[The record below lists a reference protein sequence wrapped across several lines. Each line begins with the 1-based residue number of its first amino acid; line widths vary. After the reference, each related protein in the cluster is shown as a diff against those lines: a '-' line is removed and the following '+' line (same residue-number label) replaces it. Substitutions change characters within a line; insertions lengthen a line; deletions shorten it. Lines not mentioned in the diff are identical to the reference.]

1 MNYDEKIF
9 FLVKPY
15 YNKGNLFFFVKYKFI
30 IINILIIFY
39 SFLNFF

>member
-1 MNYDEKIF
+1 MNYGEKNFF
-9 FLVKPY
+9 FLKLY
-15 YNKGNLFFFVKYKFI
+15 YNKGNLFFFVKYKCI